1 MREVVLQEVPLLA
14 EVALLEEV
22 AHLIKAAGKFAYKIA
37 VFAEA
42 IVQYIDNLMYL
53 DLWCGR
59 NSIKIRGKY
68 LGKLT

>member
-22 AHLIKAAGKFAYKIA
+22 AHLIKAGKFACKIA
-37 VFAEA
+37 VFVEA
-42 IVQYIDNLMYL
+42 IVQYIDNLMWL

-59 NSIKIRGKY
+59 NSIKISGKY
-68 LGKLT
+68 LDKLT